1 MPEKQPSDHDL
12 LVRIDE
18 QTKSIKDDLAELK
31 NTVYGENGLKE
42 RVQRIENTSKS
53 AWSTVNVIAIVAAWV
68 VTTSFSIAAYFKH

>member
-31 NTVYGENGLKE
+31 NTVYGEKGLKV
-42 RVQRIENTSKS
+42 RVQKMESITPV
-53 AWSTVNVIAIVAAWV
+53 AYGIGLVILFFAELYTI
-68 VTTSFSIAAYFKH
+68 FKK